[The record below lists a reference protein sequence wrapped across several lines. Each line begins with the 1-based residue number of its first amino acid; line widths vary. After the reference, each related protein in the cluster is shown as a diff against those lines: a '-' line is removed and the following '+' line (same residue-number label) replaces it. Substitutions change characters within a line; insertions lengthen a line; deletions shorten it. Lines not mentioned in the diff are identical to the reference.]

1 MSTAPCPRGE
11 TRTYDCGLLTG
22 EAWTNGARRQA
33 VQMLS
38 RSDCLREA
46 AAGGLGQDDATV
58 ARCAATALMRA
69 LDG

>member
-1 MSTAPCPRGE
+1 
-11 TRTYDCGLLTG
+11 
-22 EAWTNGARRQA
+22 
-33 VQMLS
+33 MLS

-69 LDG
+69 LDA